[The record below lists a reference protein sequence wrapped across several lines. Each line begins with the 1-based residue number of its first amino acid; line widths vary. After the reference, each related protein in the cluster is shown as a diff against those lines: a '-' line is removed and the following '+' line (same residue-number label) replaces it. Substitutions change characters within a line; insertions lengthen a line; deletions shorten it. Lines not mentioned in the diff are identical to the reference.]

1 MKYAVIISIIGAF
14 LAAQSESKFKP
25 SKLLRKISIKSY
37 RHLAQKGA
45 KSLLA
50 ASLFSGIGTPDHGHS
65 WSFGYFDKKFE
76 TISTTFEMLQTEI
89 ETLAN
94 IIEAAEKAHAKH
106 WYDGI
111 IMKTVI
117 FILITVLLGVTGFI
131 LYKMK
136 SNVYLKRMQS
146 LIKSL
151 ANLKNDLKEK
161 RNVARMKEDVDIA
174 HYRAQQMD
182 EGFQL
187 INEQAAQIT

>member
-1 MKYAVIISIIGAF
+1 MKYAVIILIIGAF

-50 ASLFSGIGTPDHGHS
+50 ASLFSGIGTPDHGHN

-94 IIEAAEKAHAKH
+94 IIEEAEKAHAR
-106 WYDGI
+106 YDGI
-111 IMKTVI
+111 ILKIVS
-117 FILITVLLGVTGFI
+117 FILITFLLGATGFI

-136 SNVYLKRMQS
+136 TNVYLKRVQY
-146 LIKSL
+146 LIKSV

-161 RNVARMKEDVDIA
+161 EMLQE
-174 HYRAQQMD
+174 
-182 EGFQL
+182 
-187 INEQAAQIT
+187 

>member
-1 MKYAVIISIIGAF
+1 MKYAVIIIIIVAF
-14 LAAQSESKFKP
+14 LATQSECKLKP

-65 WSFGYFDKKFE
+65 WSLEYFDKKFA

-94 IIEAAEKAHAKH
+94 IIEATEKAQAKH
-106 WYDGI
+106 WYNGI

-117 FILITVLLGVTGFI
+117 FIFITLLLGATGFI

-136 SNVYLKRMQS
+136 TNVYLKRMQS
-146 LIKSL
+146 LIRSL

-161 RNVARMKEDVDIA
+161 SNVANMKEDVD
-174 HYRAQQMD
+174 RAQHRAQRLE

-187 INEQAAQIT
+187 LNEQATQLT